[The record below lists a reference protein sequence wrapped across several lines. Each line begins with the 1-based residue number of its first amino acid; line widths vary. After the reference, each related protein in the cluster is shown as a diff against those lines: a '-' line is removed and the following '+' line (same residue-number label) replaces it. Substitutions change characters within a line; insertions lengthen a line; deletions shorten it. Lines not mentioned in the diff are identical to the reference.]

1 MCSRT
6 ARCST
11 QWSCRTTCAA
21 RSGWRTGWRC
31 CGRRRSAPW
40 GSPRRSSHR
49 ATRRCS
55 SSWSAISRWPSSSPK
70 RTRERRSAG
79 SSMELSYKEE
89 VSVGVMVIAGL
100 VVFTIGMFWLTG
112 RSLTSSGVTVG
123 AEFANVKGLK
133 EGDPV
138 RVSGVRKGRVQQV
151 QRQGVGRVTVP
162 LQLSPDVRPHRDGA
176 ATVAAADFLG
186 AMYVAYDRG
195 AAPEL
200 LAEGKPIPGVTE
212 QQFSDVAAGAAT
224 SAKELIENVNKG
236 LNPGQLAGDIH
247 ATLIATQR
255 GMKALTDAANGPTVK
270 QTQQTLAALER
281 VMGRLATLLC
291 APQPTTAAKR
301 LDTMS
306 VHVT

>member
-1 MCSRT
+1 
-6 ARCST
+6 
-11 QWSCRTTCAA
+11 
-21 RSGWRTGWRC
+21 
-31 CGRRRSAPW
+31 
-40 GSPRRSSHR
+40 
-49 ATRRCS
+49 
-55 SSWSAISRWPSSSPK
+55 
-70 RTRERRSAG
+70 
-79 SSMELSYKEE
+79 MELSYKEE

-112 RSLTSSGVTVG
+112 RSFTSTGVTVR

-138 RVSGVRKGRVQQV
+138 RVSGVKKGRVQQV
-151 QRQGVGRVTVP
+151 QLQRVGRVAVT
-162 LQLSPDVRPHRDGA
+162 LQLSPDVRPHRDA
-176 ATVAAADFLG
+176 TATVAAADFLG
-186 AMYVAYDRG
+186 AMYVAYDPG

-212 QQFSDVAAGAAT
+212 EQFSDVAAGAAT

-236 LNPGQLAGDIH
+236 LNPGQLASDIH

-281 VMGRLATLLC
+281 VMVRLDTLLG
-291 APQPTTAAKR
+291 AANPTTTGKR
-301 LDTMS
+301 LDTLS
-306 VHVT
+306 VNLAQLTNRLSDATGSLKRLLDKMDRGEGTLGKVATDTMLYKNLTETLGSLSELLKDLKERPGRYLNVKVF